1 MSLEIWFAFVAASAA
16 LLAMPGPV
24 VLLLFSYTL
33 GHGAGRSWAAI
44 PGVVLGDCAAMSV
57 SLLGAGALLQASAS
71 LFTLLKIAGAG
82 YLIWLGVRL
91 WSARSARLDAGQR
104 DLGQAD
110 ARADRRSIFLQAF
123 FVTAL
128 NPKDIVFFVAFLPQF
143 IDPAKP
149 VLAQIFVIE
158 GTFLAMVLVSTS
170 LWIFLSGRLCNGL
183 KSPLALTWVQ
193 RVGGGSL
200 IGAGLVTAL
209 GRQV

>member
-16 LLAMPGPV
+16 LLAIPGPV

-44 PGVVLGDCAAMSV
+44 PGVVLGDCVAMSV
-57 SLLGAGALLQASAS
+57 SLLGAGAVLSASAT
-71 LFTLLKIAGAG
+71 LFTLLKIGGAG
-82 YLIWLGVRL
+82 YLVWLGIRL
-91 WSARSARLDAGQR
+91 WTTRSEPLAAGP
-104 DLGQAD
+104 AD

-143 IDPAKP
+143 IDPARP
-149 VLAQIFVIE
+149 VLAQIVVIE
-158 GTFLAMVLVSTS
+158 MTFLVMVLVSTS
-170 LWIFLSGRLCNGL
+170 LWILLSGRLRNGL
-183 KSPLALTWVQ
+183 KSPLALKWVQ
-193 RVGGGSL
+193 RIGGGSL
-200 IGAGLVTAL
+200 IGAGLATAL

>member
-16 LLAMPGPV
+16 LLAVPGPV

-44 PGVVLGDCAAMSV
+44 PGVVLGDCVAMSV
-57 SLLGAGALLQASAS
+57 SLLGAGALLQASAT

-91 WSARSARLDAGQR
+91 WTTRSQPLATSPGDAG
-104 DLGQAD
+104 AN
-110 ARADRRSIFLQAF
+110 RRSIFLQAF

-143 IDPAKP
+143 IDPARP
-149 VLAQIFVIE
+149 VLAQVAVIE
-158 GTFLAMVLVSTS
+158 LTFLVLVLVSTS
-170 LWIFLSGRLCNGL
+170 LWIFLSGRLRNGL

-193 RVGGGSL
+193 RIGGGSL